1 MKTGVRVSLS
11 LILLLLGLAA
21 CRSRVEVNEVAKEVK
36 YNFVERMVVDS
47 VVLHDSVFVREKAD
61 TVYYAKYHTLFKER
75 LRIDTV
81 WRCDTV
87 YCDRE
92 VVVEKE
98 DKGVG
103 NVFLMWIVVI
113 LLLFFLLRGK
123 GVWQSLWSYIVKGF
137 ELCIKFFRLMG

>member
-1 MKTGVRVSLS
+1 MKTGIRVCLS
-11 LILLLLGLAA
+11 TILVFGLVA

-36 YNFVERMVVDS
+36 YNFVERLVVDS

-61 TVYYAKYHTLFKER
+61 TVYYAKYHTQFKER
-75 LRIDTV
+75 VRIDTV

-98 DKGVG
+98 VKGVR
-103 NVFLMWIVVI
+103 NAFLIWIAVI
-113 LLLFFLLRGK
+113 LLLVYLLHGK
-123 GVWQSLWSYIVKGF
+123 GVWYLA
-137 ELCIKFFRLMG
+137 

>member
-1 MKTGVRVSLS
+1 MKTGIRVCLS
-11 LILLLLGLAA
+11 TILVFGLVA

-36 YNFVERMVVDS
+36 YNFVERLVVDS

-61 TVYYAKYHTLFKER
+61 TVYYAKYHTQFKER
-75 LRIDTV
+75 VRIDTV

-98 DKGVG
+98 VKGVR
-103 NVFLMWIVVI
+103 NAFLIWIAVI
-113 LLLFFLLRGK
+113 LLLVYLLHGK
-123 GVWQSLWSYIVKGF
+123 GVWRGLWSFIVKGF
-137 ELCIKFFRLMG
+137 ELCIKFFRLKG